1 MSEAD
6 FLAWQAEAAT
16 AAFGDTLDD
25 LKARLR
31 NAADVRAWTQRHPWA
46 AVGVAAAA
54 GLAAATGVSAVS
66 HEGTPE
72 KRSHTHRRRRVETLQ
87 SAARS
92 PVPHGEL
99 AAVLAA
105 LLAPAIDR
113 AKAAMVASFLSMVRG
128 LARSGSNGHGRAKA
142 AGASRVRPSLG

>member
-16 AAFGDTLDD
+16 AAFGDAIDD

-31 NAADVRAWTQRHPWA
+31 NVADVRAWTQRHPWIA
-46 AVGVAAAA
+46 LGAAAAA
-54 GLAAATGVSAVS
+54 GFAAATGVSAVS

-72 KRSHTHRRRRVETLQ
+72 KRSPTHQRRRVETLP
-87 SAARS
+87 SAAAS

-113 AKAAMVASFLSMVRG
+113 VKAAMVASFLSMIRG
-128 LARSGSNGHGRAKA
+128 LARSGSNGRGRANA
-142 AGASRVRPSLG
+142 AGASRVRPPLG